1 MNAKLKGNF
10 VKHLEVELFP
20 GEEFYAEKGALI
32 YIEEGIDMNSE
43 FTGNSLGQILG
54 SKLSGESLMIVHYR
68 NNTPQPR
75 RIVIG
80 TRGGM
85 MHFKLNNTEIIC
97 NRGAYV
103 ASSSKVDL
111 STKLSLSGFIG
122 GIGGMLQRVRG
133 NATVFLATH
142 GDPIVVDLSP
152 GQAIQIDEQHF
163 LALEG
168 IPENRITPQ
177 FSARNLFGGE
187 GLRMLTVRGPGKVYL
202 NP

>member
-1 MNAKLKGNF
+1 MNCKLKGTY

-32 YIEEGIDMNSE
+32 YIEDGIDMSSE
-43 FTGNSLGQILG
+43 FTGNTLTQILG
-54 SKLSGESLMIVHYR
+54 SKLSGENLLIVHYR
-68 NNTPQPR
+68 NFSNQPR
-75 RIVIG
+75 KLVLG
-80 TRGGM
+80 SRGGM
-85 MHFKLNNTEIIC
+85 VHFKLTNSEIIC

-103 ASSSKVDL
+103 ASSRKVDL

-133 NATVFLATH
+133 DATVFLATH
-142 GDPIVVDLSP
+142 GDPIVIDLAN
-152 GQAIQIDEQHF
+152 GQYIQIDEQHF

-168 IPENRITPQ
+168 IPENRIVPQ
-177 FSARNLFGGE
+177 FSAKNLFGGE
-187 GLRMLTVRGPGKVYL
+187 GLRMLGVRGPGRVYL

>member
-1 MNAKLKGNF
+1 MNVKLKGAY

-32 YIEEGIDMNSE
+32 YIEEGIDMTSE
-43 FTGNSLGQILG
+43 FSGNSLGQIIG
-54 SKLSGESLMIVHYR
+54 SKLSGENLLIVHYR
-68 NNTPQPR
+68 NYTQQPR
-75 RIVIG
+75 RLVLG
-80 TRGGM
+80 SRGGM
-85 MHFKLNNTEIIC
+85 IHFKLTNSEIIC

-103 ASSSKVDL
+103 ASSKKVDL
-111 STKLSLSGFIG
+111 SMKLSLSGFIG
-122 GIGGMLQRVRG
+122 GIGGMLQRVSG
-133 NATVFLATH
+133 DATVFLETI
-142 GDPIVVDLSP
+142 GDPIIIELGP

-177 FSARNLFGGE
+177 FSTRNLFGGE
-187 GLRMLTVRGPGKVYL
+187 GLRMLNVRGPGKVYL